1 MMGEGDDHIEW
12 WSGQCEWSDSKKCQR
27 QVCIA
32 IKDKNNN
39 NNNKGTKAISLHSE
53 SRESIDPCP

>member
-39 NNNKGTKAISLHSE
+39 KGTKAISLHSK